1 VGAEG
6 FAPPAVV
13 VDEAALGDE
22 PTGVVIDPVAGKG
35 AGADQPRLG
44 AAVDVDGQGKVD
56 QVTGPVIWTYGSWR
70 TRRGTGKPT

>member
-44 AAVDVDGQGKVD
+44 AAVDVDGQGLDVHYRPSALSLK
-56 QVTGPVIWTYGSWR
+56 GLR
-70 TRRGTGKPT
+70 TP